1 MSKALTIGG
10 MVVAIL
16 LLILFSIDLAI
27 GIPFKRASLVM
38 DVSFVL
44 CAIMLG
50 YLSWSTFKESQ

>member
-27 GIPFKRASLVM
+27 AIPFKRASALM
-38 DVSFVL
+38 DISFVL
-44 CAIMLG
+44 CALILG
-50 YLSWSTFKESQ
+50 YLSWSTFKEIQ